1 MCLSEALKVSQKCLK
16 KSDAISSSACLNSR
30 SSQKKVFQTV
40 RSVNASASRATT
52 ATPPL
57 PGSGQSSLVMTAQP
71 FQSAQGYE
79 RESWCF
85 CPQCSTQLKPCF
97 SREEVRL
104 GRPGSPG
111 GNDLT
116 RALHRLTLRRQN
128 FLCERQFFQV
138 ERERKL
144 QALANEDGGGGCGS
158 LTGSAAS
165 FSSFSNLSEL
175 SFGSCSS
182 SVFKTFLPEK
192 LQIVKPME
200 GGRSLHH
207 NPSAHIFCT

>member
-1 MCLSEALKVSQKCLK
+1 
-16 KSDAISSSACLNSR
+16 
-30 SSQKKVFQTV
+30 
-40 RSVNASASRATT
+40 
-52 ATPPL
+52 
-57 PGSGQSSLVMTAQP
+57 MTAQP

-79 RESWCF
+79 RESCRSSSAS
-85 CPQCSTQLKPCF
+85 QSSTQLKPCF

-128 FLCERQFFQV
+128 FLCERQFFQA

-144 QALANEDGGGGCGS
+144 QALADDDGGGGCGS
-158 LTGSAAS
+158 PTGSAAS

-175 SFGSCSS
+175 SFASCSSS

-200 GGRSLHH
+200 GRKSLLPHPTREH
-207 NPSAHIFCT
+207 SMFSALVFLMP